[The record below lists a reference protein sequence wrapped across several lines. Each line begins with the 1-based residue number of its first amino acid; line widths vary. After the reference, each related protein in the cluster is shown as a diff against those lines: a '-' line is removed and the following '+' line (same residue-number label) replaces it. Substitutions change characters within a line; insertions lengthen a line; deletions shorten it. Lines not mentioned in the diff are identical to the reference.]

1 VFLPKRK
8 LTLVGQLEA
17 MAEQLTIKTWAEDD
31 RPREK
36 LLSKGRKA
44 LSNAELLAILIG
56 SGTRQKSAVQLS
68 KELLECAQNNL
79 QELSRLT
86 IDDLCKHKGIGAA
99 KAITILA
106 SMELGRRRRAMQGK
120 KKTKLSTSEVTYEYL
135 KPIFEDLQ
143 VEEFHVLLLNRA
155 NEVIRPVKI
164 SQGGVSGTT
173 VDARLIFKAAIDVLA
188 SSLILVHNHPSGQLT
203 PSPQD
208 IQLTRQLS
216 QFGRMIDLPILDHL
230 IFTDNGYFSFADKG
244 ML

>member
-1 VFLPKRK
+1 
-8 LTLVGQLEA
+8 
-17 MAEQLTIKTWAEDD
+17 MINQLTIKTWAEDD

-36 LLSKGRKA
+36 LLSKGGKA
-44 LSNAELLAILIG
+44 LSNAELIAILIG

-68 KELLECAQNNL
+68 RELLEGAQNNL
-79 QELSRLT
+79 HELSKLT
-86 IDDLCKHKGIGAA
+86 IEDLCKYKGIGEA

-106 SMELGRRRRAMQGK
+106 SMELGRRRKTTHRAK
-120 KKTKLSTSEVTYEYL
+120 KPKLSTSADTYEYL
-135 KPIFEDLQ
+135 RPMLEDLQ

-155 NEVIRPVKI
+155 NGLLKSVRI

-188 SSLILVHNHPSGQLT
+188 SSLILVHNHPSGQLV

-208 IQLTRQLS
+208 IQLTRQLV
-216 QFGRMIDLPILDHL
+216 QFGRMIELPILDHL

>member
-1 VFLPKRK
+1 M
-8 LTLVGQLEA
+8 TNQI
-17 MAEQLTIKTWAEDD
+17 TIKTWAEDD

-44 LSNAELLAILIG
+44 LSNAELIAILIG
-56 SGTRQKSAVQLS
+56 TGTRQKSAVQLS
-68 KELLECAQNNL
+68 RELLEGAHNNL
-79 QELSRLT
+79 HELSKLT
-86 IDDLCKHKGIGAA
+86 IADLCKYKGIGEA

-106 SMELGRRRRAMQGK
+106 SMELGRRK
-120 KKTKLSTSEVTYEYL
+120 KATQRTKKAKFSASADTYEYL
-135 KPIFEDLQ
+135 RPMLEDLQ

-155 NEVIRPVKI
+155 NELIKSVQI

-188 SSLILVHNHPSGQLT
+188 SSLILVHNHPSGQLR

-208 IQLTRQLS
+208 IQLTKQLV
-216 QFGRMIDLPILDHL
+216 QFGRMIELPILDHL
-230 IFTDNGYFSFADKG
+230 IFADNGYFSFADKG